1 MEVLACLNGE
11 TMPVE
16 QARVPV
22 WDRGFLFGDS
32 VYEVC
37 RIYRGRCWLE
47 AEHFARLRRSLKELE
62 FPPVDV
68 ERLIERVH
76 RTIAASRIEEGHRLH
91 ADHPGRR
98 AAVPRLPR
106 SARAPDRAD
115 RRPAL

>member
-37 RIYRGRCWLE
+37 RLYGGTGNLIAHDSPERQHALQRRPCFRPARQRGRDWARWSIAEYAGASFGMAIRE
-47 AEHFARLRRSLKELE
+47 ATQSVYHGFFE
-62 FPPVDV
+62 V
-68 ERLIERVH
+68 
-76 RTIAASRIEEGHRLH
+76 
-91 ADHPGRR
+91 
-98 AAVPRLPR
+98 
-106 SARAPDRAD
+106 
-115 RRPAL
+115 